1 MSFNTNFDFVDLR
14 NKVNTNL
21 EQLNA
26 ELSRVSALIN
36 DLNNITD
43 YPDCNNFIQSQ
54 LFNLNS
60 TQTRL
65 DMSIAKHGPLLVQI
79 SLAEEM
85 SDTEKNKLYNIW
97 TMSSNLIYRFMARLV
112 PNYNTILT
120 HPVLNQLLNDQTLNA
135 NQKKLLCD
143 YVLESFNMD
152 PLVYD
157 LLRQ

>member
-1 MSFNTNFDFVDLR
+1 
-14 NKVNTNL
+14 
-21 EQLNA
+21 
-26 ELSRVSALIN
+26 
-36 DLNNITD
+36 
-43 YPDCNNFIQSQ
+43 
-54 LFNLNS
+54 
-60 TQTRL
+60 
-65 DMSIAKHGPLLVQI
+65 MSIAKHGPLLVQI

>member
-21 EQLNA
+21 KQLNA

-36 DLNNITD
+36 DLNNITG

-54 LFNLNS
+54 LFNSNS

-65 DMSIAKHGPLLVQI
+65 NASIAKHGPLLVKI
-79 SLAEEM
+79 GLAEEM
-85 SDTEKNKLYNIW
+85 SDPEKNKLYDIW
-97 TMSSNLIYRFMARLV
+97 TMSSNPTCRFMARLV

>member
-14 NKVNTNL
+14 NKVTTNL
-21 EQLNA
+21 GQLNA
-26 ELSRVSALIN
+26 ELARVSTLTT
-36 DLNNITD
+36 DLNNITE
-43 YPDCNNFIQSQ
+43 YPDCAGFIQTQ
-54 LFNLNS
+54 LFNLAAAQN
-60 TQTRL
+60 RL
-65 DMSIAKHGPLLVQI
+65 NASIAKHGPLLVKI
-79 SLAEEM
+79 TLAEEM
-85 SDTEKNKLYNIW
+85 SDPEKNKLYDIW
-97 TMSSNLIYRFMARLV
+97 TMSSNPTSRFMARLV
-112 PNYNTILT
+112 INYTDMLA